1 MRALVLEEIKGPKG
15 LVVKE
20 VPDPEPGRN
29 EVRVRILA
37 SALNHRDLWITTG
50 RYPGIQL
57 PQILGSD
64 GVGVVDRVGRGV
76 DRRWLNRVVIIV
88 PSLFWGKN
96 PLVQGEDYQILGLP
110 RPGTLAE
117 YTVVPVENIVP
128 KPRHLKVE
136 SASALPLCGLTA
148 YRALF
153 TRGKLQ
159 PGEKVLITGIGGGVA
174 TVALEFAVAYGA
186 KVWATSSSQE
196 KIERAKKMG
205 ARGGYL
211 YTEPGYGERIRAE
224 LKGVDLIIDGAGG
237 EGLGELITALAPGGR
252 IVIYGATRGNPPGLD
267 LRRVFFRQLSILGST
282 MGNPSEFQKM
292 VRFVTRKKIEPIV
305 DSVFPLEEGVKAF
318 ERMDAGVQFGKI
330 VIKP

>member
-1 MRALVLEEIKGPKG
+1 
-15 LVVKE
+15 
-20 VPDPEPGRN
+20 
-29 EVRVRILA
+29 
-37 SALNHRDLWITTG
+37 
-50 RYPGIQL
+50 
-57 PQILGSD
+57 
-64 GVGVVDRVGRGV
+64 
-76 DRRWLNRVVIIV
+76 
-88 PSLFWGKN
+88 
-96 PLVQGEDYQILGLP
+96 
-110 RPGTLAE
+110 
-117 YTVVPVENIVP
+117 
-128 KPRHLKVE
+128 
-136 SASALPLCGLTA
+136 
-148 YRALF
+148 
-153 TRGKLQ
+153 
-159 PGEKVLITGIGGGVA
+159 
-174 TVALEFAVAYGA
+174 
-186 KVWATSSSQE
+186 
-196 KIERAKKMG
+196 MG

>member
-186 KVWATSSSQE
+186 KAWVTSSSQE
-196 KIERAKKMG
+196 KIERAKRMG

-224 LKGVDLIIDGAGG
+224 LKGVDLIVDGAGG

>member
-37 SALNHRDLWITTG
+37 SALNHRDLWITIG

-76 DRRWLNRVVIIV
+76 DRRWLNRVVIIN

-117 YTVVPVENIVP
+117 FTVVPVENIVP

-186 KVWATSSSQE
+186 KAWVTSSSQE
-196 KIERAKKMG
+196 KIERAKRMG

-224 LKGVDLIIDGAGG
+224 LKGVDLIVDGAGG

-282 MGNPSEFQKM
+282 MGNPSEFRKM